1 MVAGF
6 HQAIVNVHKD
16 QPCINLD
23 FFSVR
28 RADINLNLDE
38 RTMRNLY
45 CYADDK
51 NHSTLN
57 RLT

>member
-16 QPCINLD
+16 QPCSTLD
-23 FFSVR
+23 FLKVR
-28 RADINLNLDE
+28 RADINLNLGE
-38 RTMRNLY
+38 RTVRNLY
-45 CYADDK
+45 CYAVDK